1 MLGQVCAIINQS
13 AVSFLELH
21 NIYQQQLGI
30 CLLSASNTNH
40 FGDCQTEKQILNISK
55 LSHFKNINRLES
67 LYTICSEYF
76 TPIVMDMLALQ
87 LTRYSLWQYWYG
99 CNASLVN
106 WRPSPSS
113 ICLLF
118 GICCLQYKTWPGN
131 RSLAKYIV
139 CISALPVSPR
149 LCPGLGLVPL
159 SLWCLCVEIFYPL

>member
-87 LTRYSLWQYWYG
+87 LTRYSL
-99 CNASLVN
+99 
-106 WRPSPSS
+106 
-113 ICLLF
+113 
-118 GICCLQYKTWPGN
+118 
-131 RSLAKYIV
+131 
-139 CISALPVSPR
+139 
-149 LCPGLGLVPL
+149 
-159 SLWCLCVEIFYPL
+159 